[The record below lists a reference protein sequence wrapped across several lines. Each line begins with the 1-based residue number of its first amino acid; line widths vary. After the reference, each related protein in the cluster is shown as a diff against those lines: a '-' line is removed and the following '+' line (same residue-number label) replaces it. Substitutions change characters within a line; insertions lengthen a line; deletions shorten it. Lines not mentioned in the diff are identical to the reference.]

1 MKKIIT
7 LFSFLLVSLVSLAAD
22 VVYDF
27 SSKIPSPWTSSQA
40 PLGYEADNRGSQF
53 TSDANITLKGVKN
66 VTKVVVTC
74 SSNIDNQNTLAL
86 SVAGKE
92 WGKEMLKKETNVEK
106 TFTGNATSGDIV
118 IAITRAS
125 KSVYIKK
132 IVVTG
137 EVEGGNNNGGS
148 NEETG
153 KLDPNYK
160 YSEPTSVTP
169 NGATG
174 SNAAYSF
181 IKNNILVSC
190 PMGGQH
196 AGSETVTAYFGCNAG
211 QTITFTA
218 AKPIKGLVINGMV
231 KKGFEG
237 DCDKGELLQVDASEE
252 DVEAEPVVAILD
264 IDAPSVT
271 ITCNKQMR
279 CYSVDF
285 YFEENP
291 EIEGE
296 EEEYTFEWEPDVKSE
311 LNITF
316 DKMEYTDYSEYIGT
330 PYVDM
335 YFASE
340 KYDMEIEALVNS
352 VAGTVLP
359 VGTYEIS
366 DIGEDGTLLASP
378 GGTETADYPAYIATD
393 WVYDEEEN
401 AWFYNKAYY
410 LIQGTLKVEAD
421 PAGVKM
427 TLNATTA
434 KGSTVKAVFVGKAQT
449 SELSDPENPEDAIA
463 NVKDSNKSHEKVL
476 SGNRIVIRKD
486 GKTYGT
492 IGVQLKK

>member
-7 LFSFLLVSLVSLAAD
+7 LFSFLLVSLVSLAVD

-27 SSKIPSPWTSSQA
+27 SSKIPSPWTVQPA
-40 PLGYEADNRGSQF
+40 PLGYESDNRGSQF
-53 TSDANITLKGVKN
+53 TSDATVTLKGVKN

-86 SVAGKE
+86 SVGGKE

-106 TFTGNATSGDIV
+106 TFTGDATSGDIS
-118 IAITRAS
+118 ISITRAS

-132 IVVTG
+132 VVVTG
-137 EVEGGNNNGGS
+137 DVEGTSGNGG
-148 NEETG
+148 NDDTTN

-160 YSEPTSVTP
+160 YSEPTTVTP
-169 NGATG
+169 NGVTG

-181 IKNNILVSC
+181 VKNNILVSC

-231 KKGFEG
+231 KKGFAA
-237 DCDKGELLQVDASEE
+237 DIDHGELLYVDAEDE
-252 DVEAEPVVAILD
+252 DVENNPVLAVLD
-264 IDAPSVT
+264 IDNTSVT
-271 ITCNKQMR
+271 ITCEKQLR
-279 CYSVDF
+279 CYNVDF

-291 EIEGE
+291 ELETSDD
-296 EEEYTFEWEPDVKSE
+296 EEEYTYDWEPDDKTE
-311 LNITF
+311 LNITY
-316 DKMEYTDYSEYIGT
+316 DELEYLDYTEFIGT
-330 PYVDM
+330 PYIDM
-335 YFASE
+335 NFSSE
-340 KYDMEIEALVNS
+340 EYEMEIEALVNS

-366 DIGEDGTLLASP
+366 DSGEDGTLLASP
-378 GGTETADYPAYIATD
+378 GGTDTADYPAFIATD
-393 WVYDEEEN
+393 WIYDEEDEVYY
-401 AWFYNKAYY
+401 YNKAYY
-410 LIQGTLKVEAD
+410 LVKGTLKVEDD

-434 KGSTVKAVFVGKAQT
+434 KGSTVKAVFTGKAINAL
-449 SELSDPENPEDAIA
+449 EGDPTDAISH
-463 NVKDSNKSHEKVL
+463 VKNNDKSHDKVL

-492 IGVQLKK
+492 MGVQLKK